1 MKIKIPPTNLIEET
15 SFLKAWER
23 QTRFCNNFGMILP
36 AIEKV
41 EENKK
46 IVMTKD
52 INSIIVLIDNAI
64 QEVIDGK
71 LHPDFPTKEKFLE
84 EYKQQVTCEY
94 ALVHRKLPIKEQFE
108 YLYVERLTGCTSEEF
123 ENMVNQ
129 LKVMSEQLERY
140 GINRRTQAITWIPEI
155 DLYSEEPP
163 CLQRVWVRPLSF
175 DMQIPDEKIPIEFHL
190 TWRSRDGKKAWMTNE
205 VAILFMMYQYVF
217 KDKYKVVKIVDFC
230 NSFHIYEDDWDDAK
244 NIRILP
250 VSSW

>member
-36 AIEKV
+36 AVEKV

-52 INSIIVLIDNAI
+52 ITSIIVLTGNAI

-71 LHPDFPTKEKFLE
+71 LHPDFPTKEKFLA
-84 EYKQQVTCEY
+84 EYKRQVTYKFIKE
-94 ALVHRKLPIKEQFE
+94 HRELPIDAQFE
-108 YLYVERLTGCTSEEF
+108 YLYIERLCKYELLFPRTF
-123 ENMVNQ
+123 KQ
-129 LKVMSEQLERY
+129 LNFLREQLDKH
-140 GINRRTQAITWIPEI
+140 GINRRTQAITW
-155 DLYSEEPP
+155 DVAKDSLSNDPP
-163 CLQRVWVRPLSF
+163 CLQRIWIRPLKF
-175 DMQIPDEKIPIEFHL
+175 DMQIPNEKIPIELHL

-205 VAILFMMYQYVF
+205 IAIIYMMMKYVF
-217 KDKYKVVKIVDFC
+217 KDKYEIVKIVDYC
-230 NSFHIYEDDWDDAK
+230 DSFHIYEDDWDSTK